1 MPRAE
6 LIQATAAA
14 MQRHAEPR
22 FKIVQDGG
30 KPEAYLDTMDWLE
43 AAEAVL
49 LELQAK
55 GILSVEHA
63 PQLTVPQ
70 KNRAE

>member
-30 KPEAYLDTMDWLE
+30 KLEAYLDTMDWLE

-49 LELQAK
+49 LELQANR
-55 GILSVEHA
+55 ILSVEHA

-70 KNRAE
+70 KNRTG

>member
-30 KPEAYLDTMDWLE
+30 RPEAYLDTMDWLE

-49 LELQAK
+49 L
-55 GILSVEHA
+55 
-63 PQLTVPQ
+63 
-70 KNRAE
+70 

>member
-1 MPRAE
+1 MPRAA

-22 FKIVQDGG
+22 IKIVFEGDR
-30 KPEAYLDTMDWLE
+30 PEAYMDTMDWLE

-70 KNRAE
+70 KNRTG

>member
-22 FKIVQDGG
+22 IKIVQDGG
-30 KPEAYLDTMDWLE
+30 RPEGYLDTMDWLE

-55 GILSVEHA
+55 GMLSVEHA
-63 PQLTVPQ
+63 PQLVVPQ
-70 KNRAE
+70 KNRME

>member
-6 LIQATAAA
+6 LIQAHAAA
-14 MQRHAEPR
+14 MRRHTEPR
-22 FKIVQDGG
+22 IKIVFEGDR
-30 KPEAYLDTMDWLE
+30 PEAYLDTMDWLE

-55 GILSVEHA
+55 GMLSVEHA
-63 PQLTVPQ
+63 PQLVVPQ
-70 KNRAE
+70 KNSME

>member
-14 MQRHAEPR
+14 MQRHSEHR
-22 FKIVQDGG
+22 IKVIQENG
-30 KPEAYLDTMDWLE
+30 KPEGYLDTMDWLQ

-55 GILSVEHA
+55 GMLSVEHA
-63 PQLTVPQ
+63 PQLTVP
-70 KNRAE
+70 KPGRES